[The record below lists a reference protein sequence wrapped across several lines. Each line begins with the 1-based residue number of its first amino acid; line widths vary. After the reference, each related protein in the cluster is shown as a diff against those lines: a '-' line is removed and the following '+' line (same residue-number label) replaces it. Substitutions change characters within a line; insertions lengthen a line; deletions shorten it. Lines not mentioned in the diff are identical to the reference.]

1 MTGSGAEAGP
11 SSSLAWAAGRGV
23 HMALSIDRRA
33 VVVGLGAACTLPA
46 YASATTSAATRLIAA
61 ARRQVGVTLTYDS
74 AYSKLA
80 FPGGDV
86 PRGRGVCTDVLV
98 RAYRDAL
105 GQDLQ
110 LLVNRDMRAAFS
122 AYPKKWGLRAPDP
135 NIDHRRVPNLQTW
148 FKRHGAQLPLP
159 ASRDGWRPGDI
170 FVCLIQGSIPHIGIV
185 SDRRGPNGW
194 LVIHNIGA
202 GAREEDMLFAW
213 PPGARYRWGV

>member
-1 MTGSGAEAGP
+1 MTTP
-11 SSSLAWAAGRGV
+11 
-23 HMALSIDRRA
+23 MDRRTVLA
-33 VVVGLGAACTLPA
+33 GLGAVGVLPA
-46 YASATTSAATRLIAA
+46 CASAAIPSAATRLIAA
-61 ARRQVGVTLTYDS
+61 ARRQVGVTQTYDS
-74 AYSKLA
+74 AYSIIA

-105 GQDLQ
+105 GKDLQ
-110 LLVNRDMRAAFS
+110 LLVNRDMRAAFA
-122 AYPKKWGLRAPDP
+122 AYPHRWGLRAPDR

-148 FKRHGAQLPLP
+148 FKRHHAQLPLP
-159 ASRDGWRPGDI
+159 TTPAGWQPGDI
-170 FVCLIQGSIPHIGIV
+170 FVCLIQGFIPHIGFV

-213 PPGARYRWGV
+213 PPGARYRWGI

>member
-1 MTGSGAEAGP
+1 MT
-11 SSSLAWAAGRGV
+11 
-23 HMALSIDRRA
+23 MSIDRRA
-33 VVVGLGAACTLPA
+33 LLAGLGAACVLPGCA
-46 YASATTSAATRLIAA
+46 KAVPPGAATRLIGA

-74 AYSKLA
+74 GYSRLA

-86 PRGRGVCTDVLV
+86 PRARGVCTDVLV
-98 RAYRDAL
+98 RAYRDGL

-122 AYPKKWGLRAPDP
+122 AYPKRWGLKAPDS

-148 FKRHGAQLPLP
+148 LKRHGAQLPLP
-159 ASRDGWRPGDI
+159 ADHRGWKPGDI

>member
-1 MTGSGAEAGP
+1 MTAF
-11 SSSLAWAAGRGV
+11 
-23 HMALSIDRRA
+23 IDRRA
-33 VVVGLGAACTLPA
+33 VLVGVSAVCILPAWAGAAP
-46 YASATTSAATRLIAA
+46 SPATRLIA

-86 PRGRGVCTDVLV
+86 PRERGVCTDVLV

-105 GQDLQ
+105 GRDLQ
-110 LLVNRDMRAAFS
+110 LLVNQDMHAAFS
-122 AYPKKWGLRAPDP
+122 AYPKKWGLRVPDR

-148 FKRHGAQLPLP
+148 FKRHDAQLAVP
-159 ASRDGWRPGDI
+159 ANHAGWQPGDI
-170 FVCLIQGSIPHIGIV
+170 FVCLIQGTIPHIGIV

>member
-1 MTGSGAEAGP
+1 M
-11 SSSLAWAAGRGV
+11 L
-23 HMALSIDRRA
+23 MDRRA
-33 VVVGLGAACTLPA
+33 VLAGLGAACALPGCA
-46 YASATTSAATRLIAA
+46 KAAPPSAVTRLIAA

-86 PRGRGVCTDVLV
+86 PRERGVCTDVLV

-105 GQDLQ
+105 EQDLQ
-110 LLVNRDMRAAFS
+110 VLVNRDMRAAFS
-122 AYPKKWGLRAPDP
+122 VYPKRWGLRAPDS

-148 FKRHGAQLPLP
+148 FKRHGAQLPVP
-159 ASRDGWRPGDI
+159 ADRAGWQPGDI
-170 FVCLIQGSIPHIGIV
+170 FACLIQGWIPHIGIV

-202 GAREEDMLFAW
+202 GAREEDMLFAYKLA
-213 PPGARYRWGV
+213 GRYRWGV

>member
-1 MTGSGAEAGP
+1 MT
-11 SSSLAWAAGRGV
+11 V
-23 HMALSIDRRA
+23 SIHRRA
-33 VVVGLGAACTLPA
+33 VLVGLGAACALPA
-46 YASATTSAATRLIAA
+46 CARPQPSAATRLIAA

-74 AYSKLA
+74 AYSRLA

-86 PRGRGVCTDVLV
+86 PRARGVCTDVLI

-105 GQDLQ
+105 GKDLQ
-110 LLVNRDMRAAFS
+110 LLVNQDMRAAFS
-122 AYPKKWGLRAPDP
+122 AYPRNWGLHAPDR

-148 FKRHGAQLPLP
+148 FKRHDAQLPVP
-159 ASRDGWRPGDI
+159 ADHAGWRPGDI

>member
-1 MTGSGAEAGP
+1 MTP
-11 SSSLAWAAGRGV
+11 
-23 HMALSIDRRA
+23 SIDRRA
-33 VVVGLGAACTLPA
+33 LLLGFGATCALPA
-46 YASATTSAATRLIAA
+46 CARPQPSAATRLVAA
-61 ARRQVGVTLTYDS
+61 ARRQVGVTVTYDS
-74 AYSKLA
+74 GYSKLA

-86 PRGRGVCTDVLV
+86 PRERGVCTDVLV
-98 RAYRDAL
+98 RAYRDGL

-110 LLVNRDMRAAFS
+110 VLVNRDMRAAFF
-122 AYPKKWGLRAPDP
+122 AYPKRWGLKAPDS

-148 FKRHGAQLPLP
+148 FKRHDAQLSLP
-159 ASRDGWRPGDI
+159 ASRDGWQPGDI

-213 PPGARYRWGV
+213 PPGARYRWSV

>member
-1 MTGSGAEAGP
+1 MTMS
-11 SSSLAWAAGRGV
+11 
-23 HMALSIDRRA
+23 MDRRA
-33 VVVGLGAACTLPA
+33 VLAGLGAACVLPGCA
-46 YASATTSAATRLIAA
+46 KAATPSAATRLIAA

-86 PRGRGVCTDVLV
+86 PRARGVCTDVLV
-98 RAYRDAL
+98 RAYRDGL

-122 AYPKKWGLRAPDP
+122 AYPKRWGLKAPDR

-148 FKRHGAQLPLP
+148 FKRHGAQLSLP
-159 ASRDGWRPGDI
+159 ADHAGWQPGDI
-170 FVCLIQGSIPHIGIV
+170 LVCLIQGSIPHIGIV
-185 SDRRGPNGW
+185 SDRRGPSGW

>member
-1 MTGSGAEAGP
+1 MTMS
-11 SSSLAWAAGRGV
+11 
-23 HMALSIDRRA
+23 MDRRA
-33 VVVGLGAACTLPA
+33 VLAVLGAAFVSPGCA
-46 YASATTSAATRLIAA
+46 KATAPGAATRLIAA
-61 ARRQVGVTLTYDS
+61 ARQQIGVTLTYDA

-86 PRGRGVCTDVLV
+86 PRERGVCTDVLV

-105 GQDLQ
+105 GKDLQ
-110 LLVNRDMRAAFS
+110 VLVNEDMHAAFS
-122 AYPKKWGLRAPDP
+122 AYPHKWGLRAPDR

-148 FKRHGAQLPLP
+148 FARHHAQLALP
-159 ASRDGWRPGDI
+159 ATHAGWQPGDI
-170 FVCLIQGSIPHIGIV
+170 FVCLIQGFIPHIGIV
-185 SDRRGPNGW
+185 SDRRGSNGW

>member
-1 MTGSGAEAGP
+1 
-11 SSSLAWAAGRGV
+11 
-23 HMALSIDRRA
+23 MAIWIDRRA
-33 VVVGLGAACTLPA
+33 LLTALGAACVLPSCA
-46 YASATTSAATRLIAA
+46 KATQPNAATRLIAA

-86 PRGRGVCTDVLV
+86 PRARGVCTDVLV

-122 AYPKKWGLRAPDP
+122 AYPRRWGLKAPDS

-148 FKRHGAQLPLP
+148 FKRHHAQLPLP
-159 ASRDGWRPGDI
+159 ADRAGWQPGDI
-170 FVCLIQGSIPHIGIV
+170 FVCLIQGFIPHIGIV